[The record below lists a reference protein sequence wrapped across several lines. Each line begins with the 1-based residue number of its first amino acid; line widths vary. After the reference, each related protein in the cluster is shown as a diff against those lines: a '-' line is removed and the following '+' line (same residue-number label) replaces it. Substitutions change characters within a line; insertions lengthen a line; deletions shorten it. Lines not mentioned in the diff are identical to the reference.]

1 MKTVYYP
8 IIPTGMRSNI
18 KGWRQPRHQCESLHW
33 SIIYLWCG
41 GNVQCLHPCLHQWN
55 KFLLAKVW
63 WKLWIMDAVAL
74 NELSRASFR
83 KFRANWEAI
92 IEKVL
97 CRVWMRR
104 FQAFSFL
111 CTFVPGSEKSTER
124 TFAPVE
130 LSFRGTFAPW
140 NFCSCRTFVPRER
153 MFQELSL
160 HGTFA
165 PVLLSFLGSE
175 RSKNFRSYETVVPWE
190 RIFQELTLQ
199 MS

>member
-1 MKTVYYP
+1 MSKFFRYHYP
-8 IIPTGMRSNI
+8 IIPTGMRYNI
-18 KGWRQPRHQCESLHW
+18 KGRWQLATNVSRFTGLLFTLCLD
-33 SIIYLWCG
+33 LWCG
-41 GNVQCLHPCLHQWN
+41 GNVQCLHPCLRQWN

-140 NFCSCRTFVPRER
+140 NFRSCGIYVPR
-153 MFQELSL
+153 
-160 HGTFA
+160 
-165 PVLLSFLGSE
+165 
-175 RSKNFRSYETVVPWE
+175 
-190 RIFQELTLQ
+190 
-199 MS
+199 